1 MEKRTEGA
9 WIINHTKKI
18 QDVTSANDF
27 GDLEIAG
34 KCGLFLSNLA
44 ASDSN
49 STLTKAKVEAIAR
62 SANIKKVEIE
72 TIKSTLKDFHLIDV
86 SSSGDISVIGV
97 TTAGVLGHTANI
109 FDNSSPDNFQR
120 ASLELANYSS
130 DKPVNEK
137 LLKEFISDSFLLDT
151 TANQDLFNQSEE
163 IGLIDYEIVDS
174 QKTYFNGNL
183 FKRNDIEK
191 TTKILS
197 SLTPDESRKV
207 NELDAILTKEGCVTQ
222 DLAISILGN
231 VLMSKLQAIAMYDF
245 NEVSNDRHSKVFLTK
260 PSSFSKFGN
269 PFEDDALDMAK
280 SFIASLIYG
289 MKISTSG
296 RGRIEGH
303 DMLKHTLRKL
313 LRGEKVGPC
322 TAIGQDYKILELS
335 RVIELQHSRGNLYY
349 MKLLKFDIGQLALNV
364 LVNGDLAE
372 ESTLDMIPLSS
383 ASASIY
389 TGPEKNRMKI
399 RTKKDTS
406 KNINVGDL
414 LRTMRTS

>member
-49 STLTKAKVEAIAR
+49 STLTKAKVEAIAK

-137 LLKEFISDSFLLDT
+137 LLKEFISDSFQLDK

-197 SLTPDESRKV
+197 SLTSDESRKV

-222 DLAISILGN
+222 DLAISMLGN

>member
-49 STLTKAKVEAIAR
+49 STLTKAKVEAIAK

-137 LLKEFISDSFLLDT
+137 LLKEFISDSFQLDT

-197 SLTPDESRKV
+197 SLTSDESRKV

-231 VLMSKLQAIAMYDF
+231 ALMSKLQAIAMYDF